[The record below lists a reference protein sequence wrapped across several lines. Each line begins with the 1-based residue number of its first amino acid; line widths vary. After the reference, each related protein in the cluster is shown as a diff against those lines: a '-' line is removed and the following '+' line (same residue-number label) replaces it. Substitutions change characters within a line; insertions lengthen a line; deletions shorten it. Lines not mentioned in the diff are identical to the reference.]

1 MSTMEPGRILCSAGG
16 DSGII
21 LVFFLVSSVRPS
33 VRPRPSVGRKVGSRK
48 NAEKGKEEA
57 SSEQS
62 TEEGGEKERGRARA
76 SERDDSIENRWC
88 ARINQYGAEALPP
101 SIEPLGSLAP
111 QTRSLESR
119 HRNDPL
125 DQTRPTREARLP
137 KEVTLQK

>member
-1 MSTMEPGRILCSAGG
+1 MEPGRILCSAGG

-33 VRPRPSVGRKVGSRK
+33 VRPSVGRKVGSRK

-62 TEEGGEKERGRARA
+62 TEEGGEKERGRA

-88 ARINQYGAEALPP
+88 ARINQYGAEAL
-101 SIEPLGSLAP
+101 A
-111 QTRSLESR
+111 RSL
-119 HRNDPL
+119 P
-125 DQTRPTREARLP
+125 P
-137 KEVTLQK
+137 